1 MRGGFLL
8 VLSFFFILPLAVR
21 PFFPPSLPPS
31 HNTTTGR
38 PHPAGRPGRLP
49 AVRGLRRR
57 HPGGEP
63 LPAGAAA
70 GGRRG
75 EARPAADYRGSGVG
89 GGVGVPRR
97 ERRRGWA
104 RGDLG
109 ARRRGRGGARDA
121 ARLRQ
126 EGPRRQERP
135 LCRFFLF
142 LGGGRAGGSRFG
154 FFFPLLFSTS
164 SLFLSFS
171 STKIKIIRPG
181 LDRARGPC
189 SRRSRA
195 SRWPRRSS
203 RRLCTGGSSRLE
215 EGEGRGRRGGGS
227 KRERMEQRE
236 RGGEG
241 DERVLLFFL

>member
-142 LGGGRAGGSRFG
+142 FWGGGRGDRGSI
-154 FFFPLLFSTS
+154 FFPSSFLNLLS
-164 SLFLSFS
+164 LSFLFINKNKNS
-171 STKIKIIRPG
+171 QAWPG
-181 LDRARGPC
+181 P
-189 SRRSRA
+189 RSWPVFTSIA
-195 SRWPRRSS
+195 SFAMAAAFVQAFVY
-203 RRLCTGGSSRLE
+203 GG
-215 EGEGRGRRGGGS
+215 
-227 KRERMEQRE
+227 QH
-236 RGGEG
+236 
-241 DERVLLFFL
+241 